1 MGFNPQPFSPVA
13 KNRTDTLSS
22 VMRRLLTGHAVYFNR
37 RHHRHGHLFQNR
49 YKSIL
54 CQEENYLRE
63 LVRYI
68 HLNPLRA
75 ELVED
80 MKALDSYPYCGH
92 SGLLGKIKR
101 EWHQVDDVLG
111 LFGKRKAEARKR
123 HRNFVVEGIKH
134 GQRPELT
141 GGGLL
146 RSVGGWAALKSLRS
160 NKDWVKSDERIYG
173 PNHLLM
179 LSSGGLTTPF
189 YNLPM
194 APVAVMFFVVKRSPS
209 PLIVMIKPR
218 PRAPLSRLSVDI
230 TLLFL

>member
-1 MGFNPQPFSPVA
+1 
-13 KNRTDTLSS
+13 
-22 VMRRLLTGHAVYFNR
+22 MRRLLTGHAVYFNR
-37 RHHRHGHLFQNR
+37 RHHRHGHLFQKR

-54 CQEENYLRE
+54 CQEETYLRE

-68 HLNPLRA
+68 HMNPLRA
-75 ELVED
+75 GLVED

-101 EWHQVDDVLG
+101 EWHQVDYVLG
-111 LFGKRKAEARKR
+111 FFGKRKAEARKR
-123 HRNFVVEGIKH
+123 YRNFVVEGIKH
-134 GQRPELT
+134 GQRPELA

-173 PNHLLM
+173 PNHLPM
-179 LSSGGLTTPF
+179 LSSGELTTPF

-209 PLIVMIKPR
+209 PLIVIIKP
-218 PRAPLSRLSVDI
+218 
-230 TLLFL
+230 